1 MDLYPAKVFFAPSER
16 PSFVLKDVPEGTAYA
31 LYSLEKVVLSGSVQD
46 GKLVLPKLK
55 EGSYGLEAGGLSTA
69 FEVSG
74 VPLKRPRY
82 GFLSDFSVGAGAS
95 SYGEFFLKMHLNCA
109 QYYDWMYRHEDYLA
123 PSDPFIDPMGK
134 EKSQKAV
141 KEKLDYGKSLGILPF
156 AYGAVYG
163 ATNAYA
169 VAHPEERFYDLAGK
183 PLTFIDRFSIM
194 NFADG
199 SSWRERLLSNYEK
212 AIGLGFCGIHMD
224 TYGSPKE
231 AWDYRG
237 EHVAFEKEFPK
248 LIDEASR
255 RLRNIG
261 GVVTFNNVGA
271 WPLEATCPCRCAF
284 DYAEIWDPLDSYGDL
299 LNLVRE
305 HRALANKKAFVLAAY
320 LQPFYEE
327 EQRPALSAAELL
339 DAIVSAAGAFHLMYG
354 EEGRAL
360 RTGYYPDNARLCPAS
375 LASLRK
381 IADFSVRYGNV
392 LYDSEL
398 ADVSLSHLSGPN
410 AEVVFSDPKVSPK
423 AVPGGILSIARDKDG
438 LRILNFI
445 NLSQQTDVRWNA
457 PKSACALS
465 EVGMVSFRRRYPDER
480 FFWAD
485 VDFPRL
491 QMVPFEEKEGR
502 ITVSLPTFRL
512 WGMLVAKRGGCQ

>member
-1 MDLYPAKVFFAPSER
+1 
-16 PSFVLKDVPEGTAYA
+16 
-31 LYSLEKVVLSGSVQD
+31 
-46 GKLVLPKLK
+46 
-55 EGSYGLEAGGLSTA
+55 
-69 FEVSG
+69 
-74 VPLKRPRY
+74 
-82 GFLSDFSVGAGAS
+82 
-95 SYGEFFLKMHLNCA
+95 
-109 QYYDWMYRHEDYLA
+109 
-123 PSDPFIDPMGK
+123 
-134 EKSQKAV
+134 
-141 KEKLDYGKSLGILPF
+141 
-156 AYGAVYG
+156 
-163 ATNAYA
+163 
-169 VAHPEERFYDLAGK
+169 
-183 PLTFIDRFSIM
+183 
-194 NFADG
+194 
-199 SSWRERLLSNYEK
+199 
-212 AIGLGFCGIHMD
+212 
-224 TYGSPKE
+224 
-231 AWDYRG
+231 
-237 EHVAFEKEFPK
+237 
-248 LIDEASR
+248 
-255 RLRNIG
+255 
-261 GVVTFNNVGA
+261 
-271 WPLEATCPCRCAF
+271 
-284 DYAEIWDPLDSYGDL
+284 
-299 LNLVRE
+299 
-305 HRALANKKAFVLAAY
+305 
-320 LQPFYEE
+320 
-327 EQRPALSAAELL
+327 
-339 DAIVSAAGAFHLMYG
+339 
-354 EEGRAL
+354 L